1 MAQKDGHE
9 LVGLFGTGFNRQ
21 FLLSIEIELGQRC
34 GGALDRRPDES
45 EAIRQARDGDATAF
59 EYLYGLHSRR
69 VYAVC
74 LRMVGDTT
82 EAEDLTQ
89 EAFLR
94 LFGNIHTFRGESAFS
109 TWLHRLV
116 INTVLMHLRKKSVR
130 AVSIELTHDPDNDTG
145 SSNVEIAGADLFLE
159 GSIDRINLGRCIAQ
173 LPMRYRVTKSARIS
187 ARNYQRGSRYPRP
200 PDALAFCLRYSA

>member
-1 MAQKDGHE
+1 MVLNVEEALRKEAMQAPMIAGSIRTRE
-9 LVGLFGTGFNRQ
+9 PQVVRGSAENRRFRKRNSQ
-21 FLLSIEIELGQRC
+21 SVREDAEKLR
-34 GGALDRRPDES
+34 ES

-94 LFGNIHTFRGESAFS
+94 LFRNIYTFRGESAFS
-109 TWLHRLV
+109 TWLYRLV
-116 INTVLMHLRKKSVR
+116 INTVLMHLR
-130 AVSIELTHDPDNDTG
+130 
-145 SSNVEIAGADLFLE
+145 
-159 GSIDRINLGRCIAQ
+159 
-173 LPMRYRVTKSARIS
+173 
-187 ARNYQRGSRYPRP
+187 
-200 PDALAFCLRYSA
+200 